1 MLTEKTVKDFTQ
13 TLADKVP
20 VPGGGGAAAMA
31 GALAAALGSM
41 AANYTIGKKN
51 YAMYED
57 DVKDILKTTEEVR
70 LRLLD
75 LIEADAK
82 AFEPLSRAY
91 AIPKDDPGREEAL
104 QSATLNAAYA
114 PLDIMDACAD
124 VIDAL
129 DELLDKCNHLMIS
142 DVACG
147 AILAGA
153 ALKAAS
159 FNVFVNTSALTDRKK
174 AEELELTAER
184 LLDDYLPLA
193 DVIAET
199 VLADI
204 RNEEN
209 E

>member
-1 MLTEKTVKDFTQ
+1 MLTEKTVSDFTQ
-13 TLADKVP
+13 ALAGKIP

-57 DVKDILKTTEEVR
+57 DVKEILKTTEEIR
-70 LRLLD
+70 LNLLD

-124 VIDAL
+124 VIDVL
-129 DELLDKCNHLMIS
+129 DELVEKCSRLMIS
-142 DVACG
+142 DVACA

-153 ALKAAS
+153 ALRAAS
-159 FNVFVNTSALTDRKK
+159 INVFVNTSSMNNRMK
-174 AEELELTAER
+174 AEELELTADR
-184 LLDDYLPLA
+184 LLEDYLPLS
-193 DVIAET
+193 DVIAQT
-199 VLADI
+199 VTDDLRENAD
-204 RNEEN
+204 
-209 E
+209 

>member
-1 MLTEKTVKDFTQ
+1 MLTEKTVKDFAQ

-57 DVKDILKTTEEVR
+57 EVKEILKTTDDLR
-70 LRLLD
+70 IRLLD

-82 AFEPLSRAY
+82 AFEPLSKAY
-91 AIPKDDPGREEAL
+91 AIPKDDPSREEAL
-104 QSATLNAAYA
+104 QSATLNAACA
-114 PLDIMDACAD
+114 PLDIMDTCAD

-159 FNVFVNTSALTDRKK
+159 FNVFVNTASLKDKKK
-174 AEELELTAER
+174 AEEFELTAER

-204 RNEEN
+204 RNEED
-209 E
+209 